1 MHSTCKSQN
10 VPVDKIFQEKILTD
24 DAVLDGIALEVDV
37 IEMDR
42 KDIFIEDI
50 QIIWPN
56 PGAESFV
63 IVGVSSDIFLMKVNK
78 IFLIL
83 AIESA

>member
-1 MHSTCKSQN
+1 M
-10 VPVDKIFQEKILTD
+10 TD

-63 IVGVSSDIFLMKVNK
+63 IVGVSSDIFLMKRVA
-78 IFLIL
+78 IFDGDDHVDGVFGNGVGIFCLW
-83 AIESA
+83 EDS